1 MSNNLVIRPNNQ
13 KKQFF
18 QVVGFSCELP
28 LLPKHRQKFSMAARF
43 RLEPLFG
50 ATAGMSQL
58 LIPHVTR
65 HLYDTFCLCSVPSA
79 STKAPP
85 PVLLP
90 RGAEKMMPLA
100 VTFLLGNLSVDQFPI
115 CLMWYLQ
122 GEWPSL
128 NGKVKCNVGG
138 DSQERHESGKETE
151 KEIIAPSPPECWMNP
166 EILKQVS
173 GSMTIA
179 FQHRRLLS
187 QAPRAHQQAPC
198 IYSLDK

>member
-28 LLPKHRQKFSMAARF
+28 LLPKHRQKFSMAVRF
-43 RLEPLFG
+43 RLEPLFS
-50 ATAGMSQL
+50 ATSGMPRL
-58 LIPHVTR
+58 LIPHYKAS
-65 HLYDTFCLCSVPSA
+65 LWYLLPLQCTFCLHQGPSSSA
-79 STKAPP
+79 VAK
-85 PVLLP
+85 
-90 RGAEKMMPLA
+90 GAEKMMPLA
-100 VTFLLGNLSVDQFPI
+100 VTFLLGNLSIDQFPI

-138 DSQERHESGKETE
+138 ESQERHESGKETE

-173 GSMTIA
+173 GSMTVA
-179 FQHRRLLS
+179 FQHWRLLS
-187 QAPRAHQQAPC
+187 QVPRAHQQVPC